1 MPVEQIKHVLVI
13 VDVDVLQKLCD
24 SLGTLIGTQLDLC
37 VSSRVHINVA
47 VDAIFEKLLKLGVRN
62 GILFLNFE
70 KFVVTLYLF
79 CSSSFFV
86 FVFVVIP
93 DKWIFFAIHTPA
105 RVFGRLNFFFVELP
119 GRLNWKS

>member
-47 VDAIFEKLLKLGVRN
+47 VDAVLEKLFKLGVRG
-62 GILFLNFE
+62 GISFLKIEN
-70 KFVVTLYLF
+70 FVVTLYLF
-79 CSSSFFV
+79 CSFSFFV

-93 DKWIFFAIHTPA
+93 DKGIFFATHTPA
-105 RVFGRLNFFFVELP
+105 
-119 GRLNWKS
+119 

>member
-47 VDAIFEKLLKLGVRN
+47 VDAVLEKLFKLGVRG
-62 GILFLNFE
+62 GILFLKIE

-79 CSSSFFV
+79 CSFSFFV

-93 DKWIFFAIHTPA
+93 DKGIFFAIHTPA
-105 RVFGRLNFFFVELP
+105 RVSGRLNFFFVELP
-119 GRLNWKS
+119 DRMNWES